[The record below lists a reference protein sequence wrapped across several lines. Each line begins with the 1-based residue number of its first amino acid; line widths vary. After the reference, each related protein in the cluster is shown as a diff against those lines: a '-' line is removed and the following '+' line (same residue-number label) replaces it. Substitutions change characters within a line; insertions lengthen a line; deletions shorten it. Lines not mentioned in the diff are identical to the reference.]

1 MELVPLCELE
11 LTLGPSLANL
21 DGPRG
26 HRGVLQVT
34 EVIVTGKRL
43 NGRLK
48 TLWVDSSVMSANVIS
63 LDVRGVIETDDGATI
78 YVTYLGRG
86 DLSVAPEDLYFYCS
100 PQFET
105 DHPDYTWLNGI
116 QGAGKGKVSGG
127 TMHYDWYEMR

>member
-11 LTLGPSLANL
+11 LTLGARLADL

-26 HRGVLQVT
+26 HRGVL
-34 EVIVTGKRL
+34 EVDDIKVTGQRL
-43 NGRLK
+43 NGKLK
-48 TLWVDSSVMSANVIS
+48 SSWVDSSLVNGNVIT

-78 YVTYLGRG
+78 YVTYLGRA
-86 DLSVAPEDLYFYCS
+86 DLTTPPEDLYFYCS

-105 DHPDYTWLNGI
+105 DHPDYLWINSI
-116 QGAGKGKVSGG
+116 QGAGKGKVTGG